1 MLAKMAFTLA
11 KLGDFNRADSAYHAW
26 QEIEYEGNHARD
38 SLIVGYLR
46 ARGRYAEA
54 AKIYNDLIRRVRLQ
68 GDTLGEMM
76 SSAKWGLAI
85 VCQKT
90 GHTAQAADLYS
101 QVLEI
106 QDTLKQRQ
114 ALNTAQELAAVYHAH
129 EQELAIEQEKAENT
143 RNRSIIIVILT
154 VLIAIAIYT
163 VKVVRQKR
171 VISQKNQSLAA
182 QISQAMNYKEL
193 YNKERAKSAL
203 LSIAH
208 SKSTDKTDDEPD
220 IDTLDDEQLF
230 QYINDI
236 IVRERL
242 FLDSKFDRQTIMG
255 RFHLSKDRVG
265 AAFSKGSH
273 YAKLTDYT
281 QELRLE
287 YATLLLANNP
297 DMNVTQVATE
307 SGFSS
312 SDYFGRCFRKR
323 FGMTPT
329 EFRTSA
335 LPGT

>member
-1 MLAKMAFTLA
+1 MPAKMAFTLA

-38 SLIVGYLR
+38 YLVVGYLR

-54 AKIYNDLIRRVRLQ
+54 AKIYNDLIHRVRLQ

-90 GHTAQAADLYS
+90 GHTA
-101 QVLEI
+101 
-106 QDTLKQRQ
+106 
-114 ALNTAQELAAVYHAH
+114 
-129 EQELAIEQEKAENT
+129 
-143 RNRSIIIVILT
+143 
-154 VLIAIAIYT
+154 
-163 VKVVRQKR
+163 
-171 VISQKNQSLAA
+171 LAA

-230 QYINDI
+230 QYINDV